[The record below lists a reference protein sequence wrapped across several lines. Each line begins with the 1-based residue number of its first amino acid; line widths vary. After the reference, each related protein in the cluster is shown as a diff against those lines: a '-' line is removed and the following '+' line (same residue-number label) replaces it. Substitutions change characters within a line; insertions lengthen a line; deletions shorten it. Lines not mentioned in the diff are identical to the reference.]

1 MRAKCYLTASTERES
16 TMQVPQG
23 KARVPLSPAH
33 PRCNYHHQRGVNILG
48 AASTRSIAI
57 HRHSHSRLH
66 HHQGPG
72 RCVGAQVRTKLQV
85 QPHHRR
91 APNINVQSSTLP
103 AAPVPSTRTP
113 NYNSQQGRSAYL
125 QAPYSEEPAHAQHR
139 ELMLQFHFVQVQ
151 YVYMYMYFVSIVG
164 AVIGPVLY
172 TALFVLCGS
181 QVHPLD

>member
-66 HHQGPG
+66 HHQDPG
-72 RCVGAQVRTKLQV
+72 CCVGVQVRAKLQV
-85 QPHHRR
+85 EHTHTHSYCNTIPLRT
-91 APNINVQSSTLP
+91 ST
-103 AAPVPSTRTP
+103 VC
-113 NYNSQQGRSAYL
+113 
-125 QAPYSEEPAHAQHR
+125 H
-139 ELMLQFHFVQVQ
+139 
-151 YVYMYMYFVSIVG
+151 MYFVSIVG
-164 AVIGPVLY
+164 AVIGPVLCRSY
-172 TALFVLCGS
+172 LCVWVPS
-181 QVHPLD
+181 LPSRQAHSN